1 MREKTIRPGRIVARI
16 IAVLVIGAVLL
27 ATCVLPSS
35 RVEEPNLISE
45 YIERVYTTFYGRE
58 ATLEEF
64 QGWYRDLKDGQV
76 TPLGMVDAEVQKV
89 LGTDEEVDLPKLLDA
104 VSTVMTDQPL
114 PESQKDTY
122 QTYLNRGV
130 SIRRVISDLSK
141 TDAFFDVCYRYQMS
155 PYGLDKLE
163 MRDQDPQ
170 VTMYVYDL
178 LTEVINNHPATAE
191 ECNEWCTRFVNGEG
205 IAPVVAEAV
214 KQRAEAQDKGDAI
227 LDEAQL
233 TLLYRVLTGQ
243 EISADQ
249 MQVCQDALGNGMSDS
264 YVLAM
269 ICETYAYIHHVEELG
284 LVPGE
289 VKLTEP
295 RDANYEMTGLMNR
308 LYGAFAGQKPTGE
321 ELNRYVQQLSDDPG
335 QLRTVVVEM
344 LTSTECQ
351 ALIES
356 DEAFL
361 QKVYEVF
368 YERVPEER
376 EIESYL
382 IGMSHGIT
390 RERVLAEILKDP
402 AFDEKMAEYG
412 IDSKVTPKIPEKVI
426 ALTFDDGPY
435 TPVTM
440 RILDAL
446 EPYGAHATFFVV
458 GNRIHNY
465 SECIIREVN
474 LGCEVGDHTW
484 SHQTLTRLNGEGVSS
499 AINQCADAVYEL
511 TGIRPTV
518 MRPCGGSYNSTVS
531 ANVGMPMILWSIDT
545 NDWKYKDSQHVINEV
560 LNYAKDGDI
569 VLMHDLYE
577 TTADAVE
584 VIVPALEEEGYT
596 LVTISELAEYKQIEM
611 EKGKAYFSMRGGN

>member
-1 MREKTIRPGRIVARI
+1 MREKSIRPRRIVARI
-16 IAVLVIGAVLL
+16 LAVLVIGAVLL
-27 ATCVLPSS
+27 ATCLLPSR
-35 RVEEPNLISE
+35 RVKKPNLVSD
-45 YIERVYTTFYGRE
+45 YIDRVYTMLYGQVAPQE
-58 ATLEEF
+58 DFLI
-64 QGWYRDLKDGQV
+64 WYRDLKDGHV
-76 TPLGMVDAEVQKV
+76 TPSGMVDAEVQKILATNEDV
-89 LGTDEEVDLPKLLDA
+89 NIPELMDA
-104 VSTVMTDQPL
+104 VSMLMTDQPL
-114 PESQKDTY
+114 SDAQKNIY
-122 QTYLNRGV
+122 CSYLTKGL
-130 SIRRVISDLSK
+130 SFRRVIADLSE
-141 TDAFFDVCYRYQMS
+141 TDAFFDVCYHYRMS
-155 PYGLDKLE
+155 PYGLSKLE
-163 MRDQDPQ
+163 VRDQNPQ

-178 LTEVINNHPATAE
+178 LSEVVNDHPATPE
-191 ECNEWCTRFVNGEG
+191 ECNEWCTRFMNGES
-205 IAPVVAEAV
+205 IAPVVAETV
-214 KQRAEAQDKGDAI
+214 KTKNQREVY
-227 LDEAQL
+227 LDETQL
-233 TLLYRVLTGQ
+233 TKLYRVLTGQ
-243 EISADQ
+243 EISEEQ
-249 MQVCQDALGNGMSDS
+249 MKVCLDALDNGMSEN

-289 VKLTEP
+289 VELTEP
-295 RDANYEMTGLMNR
+295 RDANFEMTGLMNR
-308 LYGAFAGQKPTGE
+308 LYSSFAGEKPTGE
-321 ELNRYVQQLSDDPG
+321 ELNGYVQHLTEDPG
-335 QLRTVVVEM
+335 QLRSVVAEM
-344 LTSTECQ
+344 LTSSECQ
-351 ALIES
+351 MLIES
-356 DEAFL
+356 DEEFL
-361 QKVYEVF
+361 IKVYEVF
-368 YERVPEER
+368 YGRVPEER

-382 IGMSHGIT
+382 IGLSHGIT

-458 GNRIHNY
+458 GNRIRNY
-465 SECIIREVN
+465 SECIIREIN

-484 SHQTLTRLNGEGVSS
+484 SHQTLTRLSGEGVSS

-511 TGIRPTV
+511 TGIRPTI

-545 NDWKYKDSQHVINEV
+545 NDWKYKNSQHVINEV

-584 VIVPALEEEGYT
+584 VIVPALEEAGFT